1 MKNLAGLAP
10 LPKFRED
17 KSADTRCTILKRL
30 RVHRCMVMG
39 FTLVEMMVTIAIM
52 SVVGSMIFFRFPL
65 LNHSIFLQ
73 QAARSLAFTFRN
85 AESRAVNVSQVSC
98 GSPPCFPSSHGVF
111 VTPATSDTMPSDGVP
126 DNEQFILFTDR
137 DSDGRF
143 DPSAGCGGIADEC
156 ILKYRFTNKVSITA
170 IQSPPA
176 TPEPNGLSVLY
187 KRPDPTVEIRN
198 NTTLL
203 TNIGPFIITIQQSG
217 YSDVKTIRVW
227 RTGQISI
234 Q

>member
-1 MKNLAGLAP
+1 MA
-10 LPKFRED
+10 
-17 KSADTRCTILKRL
+17 
-30 RVHRCMVMG
+30 MG
-39 FTLVEMMVTIAIM
+39 FTFVEMIVTIAIM

-65 LNHSIFLQ
+65 LKHSIFLQ
-73 QAARSLAFTFRN
+73 QAARSLAFALRN
-85 AESRAVNVSQVSC
+85 AESRAVNVSLAC
-98 GSPPCFPSSHGVF
+98 GTANCNNYGIFA
-111 VTPATSDTMPSDGVP
+111 TPATSDTMPSDGVP

-137 DSDGRF
+137 DNNGRF
-143 DPSAGCGGIADEC
+143 DPGAGGCGGIADEC
-156 ILKYRFTNKVSITA
+156 ILKYRFTNKVSITL
-170 IQSPPA
+170 IQSPSPL
-176 TPEPNGLSVLY
+176 TPQPNGLSILY

-198 NTTLL
+198 NTALL